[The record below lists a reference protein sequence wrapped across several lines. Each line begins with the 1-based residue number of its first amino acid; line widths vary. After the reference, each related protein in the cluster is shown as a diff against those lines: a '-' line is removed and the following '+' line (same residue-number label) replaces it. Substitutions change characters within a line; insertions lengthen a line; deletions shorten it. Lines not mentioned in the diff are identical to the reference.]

1 MRLSGGARLH
11 ARGGGAL
18 RLCALSSRKPR
29 ATAALRPARLL
40 CLFALPVRS
49 NAADEAYATNVAAAQ
64 GRRRPGRWL
73 DSPEMLEGASDDKSG
88 VARAS
93 ASYTRIAV
101 ADTDACVR
109 LHATFSHQRS
119 LACFDGRCVLV
130 AGGQGR
136 RPVCRRPLQTAR
148 YLDAAADAAGPLLV
162 ATRLKGCRHARIG
175 MSCSVGR
182 SVLGGQHCWAVVHGL
197 QCWAVVHGLHVSV
210 GRSLRI
216 FFKHKL
222 SKLCAP
228 ERAQSRSCHQF

>member
-1 MRLSGGARLH
+1 VRLSGGARLH

-40 CLFALPVRS
+40 CLSALPVRS

-119 LACFDGRCVLV
+119 LACFDGRCVFCGWR
-130 AGGQGR
+130 AGAQACLPTAASDRQILGR
-136 RPVCRRPLQTAR
+136 CSGR
-148 YLDAAADAAGPLLV
+148 GG
-162 ATRLKGCRHARIG
+162 AT
-175 MSCSVGR
+175 VGR
-182 SVLGGQHCWAVVHGL
+182 HTAERVPSCAGWHVV
-197 QCWAVVHGLHVSV
+197 
-210 GRSLRI
+210 
-216 FFKHKL
+216 
-222 SKLCAP
+222 
-228 ERAQSRSCHQF
+228 